1 MSRSISTKWNT
12 EFAAYTHHEKHEC
25 CALITVK
32 AEDVQVSSQS
42 RVPVDI
48 VAVIDKSGSMSGEK
62 IEMVKNTLKI
72 IINDRECVCTH
83 ISNVLFPHVYIYYIY
98 APTKPFF

>member
-72 IINDRECVCTH
+72 IINDREC
-83 ISNVLFPHVYIYYIY
+83 IFQMFLFHMCIYIIY
-98 APTKPFF
+98 MHQRNLF